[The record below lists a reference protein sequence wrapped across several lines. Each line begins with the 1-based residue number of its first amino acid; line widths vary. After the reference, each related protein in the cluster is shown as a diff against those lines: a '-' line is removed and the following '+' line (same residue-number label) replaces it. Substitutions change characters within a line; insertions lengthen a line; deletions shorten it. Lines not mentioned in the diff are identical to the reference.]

1 MAVGTSAAFYYTD
14 FIRRTM
20 SEKKQR
26 DSKYNVSKRTDN
38 RMCDG
43 IVFDYALEMRFYR
56 DAVLPGILS
65 GEITYCE
72 RQKEYLLQ
80 EGFEHQD
87 KKYLPIKYVA
97 DFVLTY
103 KDGHEDVIDV
113 KGMPDHVAPMKR
125 KLLLY
130 KYPHINFYW
139 VAYSKIDGGWKT
151 YEYIQSQRR
160 KRRKEKQKKEKEK

>member
-1 MAVGTSAAFYYTD
+1 
-14 FIRRTM
+14 M

-26 DSKYNVSKRTDN
+26 ETKYNVGKRTDK
-38 RMCDG
+38 RTYDG
-43 IVFDYALEMRFYR
+43 IVFDSIAEMEFYR
-56 DAVLPGILS
+56 DAILPGVQS
-65 GEITYCE
+65 GEIVHCE

-80 EGFEHQD
+80 EEFEHHG
-87 KKYLPIKYVA
+87 KKFLPIKYIA

-113 KGMPDHVAPMKR
+113 KGMPDHVAPIKK

-130 KYPHINFYW
+130 QNPEINFYW

-160 KRRKEKQKKEKEK
+160 KRRREKAKQKKEKEK

>member
-1 MAVGTSAAFYYTD
+1 MAAGTSAVFYYTD

-43 IVFDYALEMRFYR
+43 IVFDSALEMRFYR

-87 KKYLPIKYVA
+87 KNIFLLNMWQILYLHIKT
-97 DFVLTY
+97 DMKMSLT
-103 KDGHEDVIDV
+103 
-113 KGMPDHVAPMKR
+113 
-125 KLLLY
+125 
-130 KYPHINFYW
+130 
-139 VAYSKIDGGWKT
+139 
-151 YEYIQSQRR
+151 
-160 KRRKEKQKKEKEK
+160 